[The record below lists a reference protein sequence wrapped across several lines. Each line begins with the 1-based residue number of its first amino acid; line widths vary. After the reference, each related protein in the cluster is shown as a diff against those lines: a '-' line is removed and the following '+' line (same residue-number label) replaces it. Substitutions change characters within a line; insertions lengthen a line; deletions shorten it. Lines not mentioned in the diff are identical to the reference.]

1 MPTGGR
7 EISQPFERA
16 LDHQLRLAGA
26 QSHRVHSQITILGV
40 VTVRCAQLDQLDAA
54 RDGFLDPPQQG
65 RGFQILRGDQVLL
78 GQTGSGDDRSIGLR
92 KLVIRELTGGHPG
105 QRLTFGTMRFAGER
119 RDFPNIQQYLLVRVV
134 VLNLDQRS
142 RDVDD
147 NAQFFVKLATKSRF
161 NGLVSF
167 DLATREF
174 PQPTLMLGVG
184 TASDE
189 DLAAAITDNGGGYV
203 YSFHRLISSSPAFCQ
218 ALKAGHW

>member
-1 MPTGGR
+1 MSEGRLHRRQGHEVHAHLFGQRQFFGVMAGRRQPARRRQRTTGRCVFAQLCRGNVPTGGR
-7 EISQPFERA
+7 EISQPFERP

-119 RDFPNIQQYLLVRVV
+119 RDFPNIQ
-134 VLNLDQRS
+134 
-142 RDVDD
+142 
-147 NAQFFVKLATKSRF
+147 
-161 NGLVSF
+161 
-167 DLATREF
+167 
-174 PQPTLMLGVG
+174 
-184 TASDE
+184 
-189 DLAAAITDNGGGYV
+189 
-203 YSFHRLISSSPAFCQ
+203 
-218 ALKAGHW
+218 